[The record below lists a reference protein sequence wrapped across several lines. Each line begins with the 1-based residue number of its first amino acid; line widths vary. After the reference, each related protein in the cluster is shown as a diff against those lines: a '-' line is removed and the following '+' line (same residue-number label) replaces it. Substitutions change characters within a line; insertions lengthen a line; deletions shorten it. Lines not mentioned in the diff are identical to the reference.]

1 MIMLGPFVRH
11 FVIEFYWK
19 EEMEGVDDGKFYKC
33 NFTYILFHIL
43 LLFKSKENF
52 KENNNTFS
60 YYITSIDIR
69 KVLIV
74 SSFLYSL

>member
-1 MIMLGPFVRH
+1 MIMLGPFVRQ
-11 FVIEFYWK
+11 FVIEYCWK
-19 EEMEGVDDGKFYKC
+19 KEMEEFDDGKFYKC

-52 KENNNTFS
+52 KEDNNTFL
-60 YYITSIDIR
+60 YYH
-69 KVLIV
+69 KVFILEKLLIV